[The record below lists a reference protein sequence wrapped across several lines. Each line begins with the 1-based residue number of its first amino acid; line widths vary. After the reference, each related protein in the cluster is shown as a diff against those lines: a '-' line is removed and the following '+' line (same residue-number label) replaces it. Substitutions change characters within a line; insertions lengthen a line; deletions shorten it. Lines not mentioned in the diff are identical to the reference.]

1 MLWGDLYDL
10 GGLPFLFFDNSI
22 IHWGSLYDPSMTMVI
37 VGDLSVLVSFAKRLC
52 GGYEEHLNER
62 NKLAEDEPDVDVLDV
77 GRLGQ
82 GLHHRD
88 ENCCQDQHVG
98 QVHSQGCLNEM
109 KIDKFVAFQPIFGSL
124 QSTLV

>member
-1 MLWGDLYDL
+1 MLWGDLYGL
-10 GGLPFLFFDNSI
+10 GGLPFLCFDNSI
-22 IHWGSLYDPSMTMVI
+22 ILWGSLYDPSMTMVI

-88 ENCCQDQHVG
+88 ENCRQDQHVG
-98 QVHSQGCLNEM
+98 EVHSQGRLKE
-109 KIDKFVAFQPIFGSL
+109 KFISFS
-124 QSTLV
+124 